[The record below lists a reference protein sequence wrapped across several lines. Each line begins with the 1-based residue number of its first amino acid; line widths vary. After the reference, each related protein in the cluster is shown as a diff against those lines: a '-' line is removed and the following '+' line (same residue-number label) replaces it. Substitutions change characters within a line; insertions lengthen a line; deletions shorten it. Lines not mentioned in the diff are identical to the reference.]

1 MTVITVPTEEKM
13 LNELLKQAQQ
23 NDLIL
28 ETADGQRF
36 ILASMEAWTGFEVGE
51 EEDFEREVELTE
63 QNQELM
69 QFLRQR
75 RIRGKRIPLAEVKKQ
90 LRLR

>member
-1 MTVITVPTEEKM
+1 MTVITVPTEEKI
-13 LNELLKQAQQ
+13 LNELLKRAQQ

-36 ILASMEAWTGFEVGE
+36 MLVSMETWAGFEVGE
-51 EEDFEREVELTE
+51 EDDFEREVELTG

-69 QFLRQR
+69 RFLGQR
-75 RIRGKRIPLAEVKKQ
+75 RSHGEKTPLAEVKKK
-90 LRLR
+90 LGLK